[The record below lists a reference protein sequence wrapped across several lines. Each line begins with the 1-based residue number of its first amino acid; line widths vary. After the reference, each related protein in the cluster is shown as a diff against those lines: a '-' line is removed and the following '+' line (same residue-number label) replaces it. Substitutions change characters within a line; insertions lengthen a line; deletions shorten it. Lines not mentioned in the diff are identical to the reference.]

1 MANACCGWSE
11 RARPDAA
18 GKMARRYACFPH
30 EANPSMI
37 HSRPRVAWRLILFY
51 MNTVS
56 DLGLDLE
63 KLFQPAWA
71 QGKGAKQKRVEI
83 SKVTSLKNLK
93 LAEHVAANHISI
105 SRERLSPEAWS
116 LKSDAGDAGF
126 AKVTNAGKP
135 PGDYIERKIFYGLKT
150 GLNKE
155 AESP

>member
-1 MANACCGWSE
+1 MDFGGFAVFA
-11 RARPDAA
+11 DAKDTCVCIPLLA
-18 GKMARRYACFPH
+18 
-30 EANPSMI
+30 
-37 HSRPRVAWRLILFY
+37 
-51 MNTVS
+51 
-56 DLGLDLE
+56 
-63 KLFQPAWA
+63 
-71 QGKGAKQKRVEI
+71 KGAKQKRVEI

-116 LKSDAGDAGF
+116 LKSDAGDAVF